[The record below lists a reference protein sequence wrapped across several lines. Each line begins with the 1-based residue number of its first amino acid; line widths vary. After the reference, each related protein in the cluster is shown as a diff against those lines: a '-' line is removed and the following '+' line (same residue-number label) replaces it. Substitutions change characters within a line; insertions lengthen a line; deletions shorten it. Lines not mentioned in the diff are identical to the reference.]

1 MKNFLSPAI
10 FNFLKNLQKNNN
22 RDWFIANKA
31 EFESAKGEM
40 QAFFEATLVQLE
52 REDEF
57 GKSKV
62 YRIYRDAR
70 FSQDKTPYKNHM
82 AAIFMRKQPH
92 NRGSFYVHIEPGNS
106 FIGGGFWNPEKEDL
120 LRIRQGIE
128 MDDELQV
135 ILNDQTLIHKLGG
148 LQGESVKTAPKGFSK
163 DHPRIDLL
171 RKKQF
176 ILTRPLTDDEVL
188 SSNFIGTVI
197 ETYKLMQPF
206 FMYMTDVL
214 TTDANGESIL

>member
-1 MKNFLSPAI
+1 MKNYLSPKM
-10 FNFLKNLQKNNN
+10 FNFLKQLKENNN
-22 RDWFIANKA
+22 REWFAENKA
-31 EFESAKGEM
+31 QFESAKTEM
-40 QAFFEATLVQLE
+40 QAFFEATQAQLE
-52 REDEF
+52 QEDEF
-57 GKSKV
+57 GKCKV

-70 FSQDKTPYKNHM
+70 FSQDKTPYKTHM

-106 FIGGGFWNPEKEDL
+106 FIGGGFWNSEKDDL

-128 MDDELQV
+128 QEDELEI
-135 ILNDQTLIHKLGG
+135 ILNQKELVNKLGELKG
-148 LQGESVKTAPKGFSK
+148 DAVKTTPKGFPK

-176 ILTRPLTDDEVL
+176 ILSRPLSDDEVL
-188 SSNFIGTVI
+188 SYNLISTII